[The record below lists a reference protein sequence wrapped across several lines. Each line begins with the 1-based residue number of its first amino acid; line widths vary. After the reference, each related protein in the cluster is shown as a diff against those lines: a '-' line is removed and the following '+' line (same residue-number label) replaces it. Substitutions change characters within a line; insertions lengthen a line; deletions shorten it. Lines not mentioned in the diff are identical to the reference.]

1 MNSSVCVDASL
12 LIRTLVADAYSP
24 NCEALLADWLET
36 GTRLIAPALLAFEV
50 TATLRRLVYQQAISP
65 ARGEAAFA
73 AFQRIPVHLSHRQPI
88 LPLAWDLAKQL
99 NRPRAYD
106 TAYLAT
112 AQLSRCPFWTA
123 DERLY
128 NAVKSQLNWVR
139 WVGEFDLD
147 SSAPTGD

>member
-12 LIRTLVADAYSP
+12 LIRTLVPDAYSP
-24 NCEALLADWLET
+24 RCELLLAGWLET
-36 GTRLIAPALLAFEV
+36 EQRLIAPALLAFEV
-50 TATLRRLVYQQAISP
+50 TATLRRLVYQQVISP

-73 AFQRIPVHLSHRQPI
+73 TFQRIPVRLSHRQQI
-88 LPLAWDLAKQL
+88 FPLAWDLAKQL
-99 NRPRAYD
+99 NRLRAYD

-112 AQLSRCPFWTA
+112 AQLSRCEFWTA

-139 WVGEFDLD
+139 WVGEPGPD
-147 SSAPTGD
+147 SF